1 VNKVLAPVRH
11 RDSYTQAVER
21 IVKRYFDETIFD
33 PLFGILEAARVPD
46 VRQNAAADW
55 QPFPSELRSLGIP
68 RKNMPQIAGED
79 RAGLLSFLK
88 TLGVK
93 HDRAT
98 IRASALR
105 PSQREFS
112 REKIEAA
119 RLHASTARP
128 VLVSKDG
135 YVVDGH
141 HQWFSELLD
150 DPDAEVYTLRF
161 DEMARPLIAH
171 VRMYREAYRENSRD
185 SELERALESGRVWY
199 ADGVFAGTFTA
210 RIAAELRRLGATFD
224 AGQRVFRL
232 PVERLPADIKTAAV
246 ASLDRSKAAHQQ
258 LQKFLNEA
266 EQNFAGAATGID
278 VDLAVKRITDDLQTQ
293 FLGTV
298 KGLDWIEVGP
308 DITPGMREALTKQ
321 LTTNLDLDVKNFLAT
336 EIPDLRRV
344 VEENAFAGYRA
355 DRLAKVIQ
363 ARYGVTKRK
372 AAFLADQETGLLVS
386 KYREE
391 QAKSIGA
398 VAYKWSTSHD
408 ERVRP
413 DHRALNGRIFF
424 FSDPPITNT
433 RTGARNNPGE
443 DFRCRCVAMP
453 VISIPGNL
461 NLHDVANC
469 KRAEFR
475 CARSA

>member
-1 VNKVLAPVRH
+1 MNRTLAPVRH
-11 RDSYTQAVER
+11 RDSYTQAVDR
-21 IVKRYFDETIFD
+21 IVKRYFDETLFE
-33 PLFGILEAARVPD
+33 PLFAILEAARVPD
-46 VRQNAAADW
+46 IRENAASEW
-55 QPFPSELRSLGIP
+55 QPFPTELESLGIP

-98 IRASALR
+98 VRASALR

-112 REKIEAA
+112 REKIEAT
-119 RLHASTARP
+119 RLHASTSRP

-141 HQWFSELLD
+141 HQWFADLLD
-150 DPDAEVYTLRF
+150 DPESDVYVLRF

-171 VRMYREAYRENSRD
+171 VRMYREAYRENAKGD
-185 SELERALESGRVWY
+185 ELARALETGRLWY

-210 RIAAELRRLGATFD
+210 RIASELRRLGATFD

-258 LQKFLNEA
+258 LQRFLDDA
-266 EQNFAGAATGID
+266 QQNFAGAATGID
-278 VDLAVKRITDDLQTQ
+278 VDIAVKRITDDLQAQ

-298 KGLDWIEVGP
+298 KGIDWISVAADVP
-308 DITPGMREALTKQ
+308 PGMRAELTKQ

-336 EIPDLRRV
+336 EIPELRRA

-355 DRLAKVIQ
+355 DRLANVIQ

-386 KYREE
+386 KYREQ

-398 VAYKWSTSHD
+398 TAYKWSTSHD

-424 FSDPPITNT
+424 FDDPPITNT

-461 NLHDVANC
+461 NLRDVANC
-469 KRAEFR
+469 KHAEFR